1 MSLRLILVGWLTPTL
16 LLALILS
23 LLPIPS
29 YLLSTTA
36 QAQTSQDR
44 KIEADKL
51 LEQGIQQ
58 FQRSQY

>member
-1 MSLRLILVGWLTPTL
+1 MSLRLRLVGWFTPTL

-29 YLLSTTA
+29 YLLSTA
-36 QAQTSQDR
+36 IQAQTSQDR

-58 FQRSQY
+58 F